1 MDKQLWVLL
10 SEVVSKEIE
19 LTKEESS
26 NQEKL
31 DFIILSMLI
40 DYKVK
45 KITNKSNTVTN
56 SYLSN
61 IDSLS
66 DELDHA
72 LKINR
77 EQFEQ
82 ITRLITTD
90 EF

>member
-61 IDSLS
+61 IDLLS

-82 ITRLITTD
+82 ITRLINN
-90 EF
+90 